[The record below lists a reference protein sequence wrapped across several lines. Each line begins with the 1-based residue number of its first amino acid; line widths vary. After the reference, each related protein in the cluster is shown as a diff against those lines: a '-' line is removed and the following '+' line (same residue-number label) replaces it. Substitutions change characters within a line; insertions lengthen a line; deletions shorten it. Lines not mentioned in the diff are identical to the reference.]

1 MFRWFDAAGFFVV
14 ICKNICCFY
23 IESTYQ
29 AFAETLQQ
37 EMSVYERITQR
48 GVNDEESGSLSWDAG
63 DLSLYT
69 FYERTGSLGSSNLYN
84 VYAYAEWHN
93 WESMPT

>member
-1 MFRWFDAAGFFVV
+1 
-14 ICKNICCFY
+14 
-23 IESTYQ
+23 
-29 AFAETLQQ
+29 
-37 EMSVYERITQR
+37 MSVYERITQR

-84 VYAYAEWHN
+84 VYACAEWHN